1 MLKKISINIKINI
14 FFVMFLLLISYQ
26 KAYAELVITVLGDSL
41 VSGYGV
47 TIQNSFPSLLQ
58 KELLKNNVDVKV
70 INAGLSGDTS
80 AGGLERLE
88 WVLQDNPNILIL
100 VLGSNDMLR
109 GVNPESTKKNLEA
122 IITKSIGRNITVL
135 LCGMKSGSNMGKS
148 YKEKFDAI
156 YISLKNRYP
165 IYFYPFFLDG
175 VALNPTLN
183 QDDLMHPNK
192 SGIKLI
198 VKNIYPIVSNIIE
211 DTLKKSD

>member
-1 MLKKISINIKINI
+1 MLKKILIIININI

-26 KAYAELVITVLGDSL
+26 KAYAEMVITVLGDSL

-47 TIQNSFPSLLQ
+47 TMQNSFPSLLQ

-135 LCGMKSGSNMGKS
+135 LCGMKSGNNMGKS

-211 DTLKKSD
+211 DTLKRSD

>member
-1 MLKKISINIKINI
+1 
-14 FFVMFLLLISYQ
+14 
-26 KAYAELVITVLGDSL
+26 
-41 VSGYGV
+41 
-47 TIQNSFPSLLQ
+47 
-58 KELLKNNVDVKV
+58 
-70 INAGLSGDTS
+70 
-80 AGGLERLE
+80 
-88 WVLQDNPNILIL
+88 
-100 VLGSNDMLR
+100 
-109 GVNPESTKKNLEA
+109 
-122 IITKSIGRNITVL
+122 
-135 LCGMKSGSNMGKS
+135 MGKS

>member
-1 MLKKISINIKINI
+1 MLKKILINIKINI

-135 LCGMKSGSNMGKS
+135 LCGMKS
-148 YKEKFDAI
+148 
-156 YISLKNRYP
+156 
-165 IYFYPFFLDG
+165 
-175 VALNPTLN
+175 
-183 QDDLMHPNK
+183 
-192 SGIKLI
+192 
-198 VKNIYPIVSNIIE
+198 
-211 DTLKKSD
+211 